1 MAGASDTR
9 NQVTLILED
18 LRGGKPEAADRLMP
32 LVYDDLRRQARK
44 LLGRERP
51 GHTLQPTALVHE
63 AYLRLVDQERTDW
76 KGRAHFLAIAT
87 ILMRRIL
94 VDHARKRSAGKRGG
108 GLRKVTLDEGLISR
122 GGDALDILQLDE
134 MLDRLAS
141 LDERRGEVAS
151 LRLVGGMPCEEGGA
165 VLGV

>member
-1 MAGASDTR
+1 MGQAPDTR
-9 NQVTLILED
+9 AQVTLILGE
-18 LRGGKPEAADRLMP
+18 LRRGAPDAADRLMP
-32 LVYDDLRRQARK
+32 LVYDDLRRQARN

-94 VDHARKRSAGKRGG
+94 VDHARKRAADKRGG
-108 GLRKVTLDEGLISR
+108 GLRKVTLDEGLISG
-122 GGDALDILQLDE
+122 GGDALDILQLDDL
-134 MLDRLAS
+134 LDRLAG

-151 LRLVGGMPCEEGGA
+151 LRLVGGMTCEEVGE
-165 VLGV
+165 VL